1 MGLFF
6 KLFRICVSEAL
17 KMGSS
22 IIFAFS
28 DSSGDDADSASPIA
42 VKNVF
47 FIFLSQFAT
56 NAFFNHYENDDDS
69 GEQADEEFEVVA
81 IDNCLREPKPVIVKD
96 EFLPVVYENNCDGA
110 FISKNGDTVSEYDIN
125 ANLEGL
131 PNMISDENFVIIIRP
146 KTWLQEKGIEMKEGL
161 GWKWDALE
169 MCYTEV
175 SQPDG
180 ENYGW
185 NEQLQEFGEL
195 CDQNSGC
202 FKPDWKKWVTY
213 PQRDH
218 DASKL
223 LFSNKHGMYSTH
235 GCLCDG
241 CEKIF
246 NPTDRDELRQHSF
259 RKESSTVRRCQCM
272 YDVGP

>member
-1 MGLFF
+1 
-6 KLFRICVSEAL
+6 
-17 KMGSS
+17 MGSS

-81 IDNCLREPKPVIVKD
+81 IDNCLREPKPVIVK
-96 EFLPVVYENNCDGA
+96 
-110 FISKNGDTVSEYDIN
+110 DIN

-259 RKESSTVRRCQCM
+259 RKESSTVRRCQSM